1 MGYRELFKH
10 NDKLYIIKAKAPISS
25 FTDKQGKLHLEFVKG
40 MQNHLGADHTLKTE
54 SHFLFV
60 ETIEEIEFEE
70 LCHE

>member
-10 NDKLYIIKAKAPISS
+10 NDKLYIIKAKSPISS
-25 FTDKQGKLHLEFVKG
+25 FIDKTGKLHLDFVKG
-40 MQNHLGADHTLKTE
+40 MQNFFKCDHTLKTE
-54 SHFLFV
+54 THFLFV

>member
-10 NDKLYIIKAKAPISS
+10 NDKLYIIKGKSLCS
-25 FTDKQGKLHLEFVKG
+25 HFQDKQGKLHLEFVKG

-60 ETIEEIEFEE
+60 ETIEEIEFDE